1 MGLQNLDRAKL
12 KLILQT
18 SQGMP
23 GQSPVA
29 KARIASDG
37 KLRPGR
43 TGHALG
49 NHVQGATSAPYI
61 ADQARYKT
69 KFRSL
74 DAMAEALERLLATP
88 AGQQALASLRPAQR
102 QTVAQDLRP
111 VFEVEALVELVPAI
125 RVTFTPSD
133 MARARMLHTHVV
145 AVLEGRDRNGE
156 LHLHVQTCY
165 PKLDPTQIERLLD
178 AKTST

>member
-29 KARIASDG
+29 KARVASNG
-37 KLRPGR
+37 KLLSGR
-43 TGHALG
+43 AGHALSQ
-49 NHVQGATSAPYI
+49 HVQGAASAP
-61 ADQARYKT
+61 YKT

-74 DAMAEALERLLATP
+74 DAMAEALERLLQTP
-88 AGQQALASLRPAQR
+88 AGLQALANLRPGQR
-102 QTVAQDLRP
+102 QTVAQDIRP
-111 VFEVEALVELVPAI
+111 VLEVEALVDLVPSI
-125 RVTFTPSD
+125 RVTFTPFD
-133 MARARMLHTHVV
+133 MTKAGMLHTHVV

-156 LHLHVQTCY
+156 LYLHVQTCY
-165 PKLDPTQIERLLD
+165 PKLDPAQIEKLLD
-178 AKTST
+178 AKTAT